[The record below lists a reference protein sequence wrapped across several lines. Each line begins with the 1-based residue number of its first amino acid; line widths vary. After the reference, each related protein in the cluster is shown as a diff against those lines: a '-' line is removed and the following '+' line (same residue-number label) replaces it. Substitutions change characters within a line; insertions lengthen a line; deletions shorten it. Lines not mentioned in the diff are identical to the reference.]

1 MSPKRPQSNRSSDR
15 DLSSLDDSNHRI
27 AELPAVIPG
36 RPSVQS
42 IWRWILLGIL
52 AADGK
57 RVKLASLKIGGRRV
71 VSRSAIDEFIAAINQ
86 PPRGLSDARAT
97 GTTIKDEST
106 IRAKQAGHALDGL
119 GCRRSREPHRT

>member
-1 MSPKRPQSNRSSDR
+1 MPPKRPQSNRSSDTGPT
-15 DLSSLDDSNHRI
+15 SLDEDFYRI
-27 AELPAVIPG
+27 TQLPAEFPG
-36 RPSVQS
+36 HPSVQS
-42 IWRWILLGIL
+42 IGRWMLFGIL

-57 RVKLASLKIGGRRV
+57 RVKLASIKIGGRRM

-97 GTTIKDEST
+97 GTAIKDEST